1 MVLFRMKTYRFVTL
15 MHCYKNYFLDSTCI
29 DSAPVMR
36 SCEKQPDISTLGGRI
51 NCPRCQ
57 ASSKRTKQQCRSP
70 AIKGKRV
77 CAIHGGKS
85 TGPKTDAGKQR
96 CAAAKTIHGWE
107 TREKRRVRAEALR
120 ELRELASLARDH
132 F

>member
-1 MVLFRMKTYRFVTL
+1 M
-15 MHCYKNYFLDSTCI
+15 S
-29 DSAPVMR
+29 
-36 SCEKQPDISTLGGRI
+36 SCEKQRYISTLGGRI
-51 NCPRCQ
+51 TCPRCQ

-77 CAIHGGKS
+77 CAMHGGKS

-107 TREKRRVRAEALR
+107 TREKRRIRAEKLR
-120 ELRELASLARDH
+120 ELSDMEKILSLEIATRK
-132 F
+132 